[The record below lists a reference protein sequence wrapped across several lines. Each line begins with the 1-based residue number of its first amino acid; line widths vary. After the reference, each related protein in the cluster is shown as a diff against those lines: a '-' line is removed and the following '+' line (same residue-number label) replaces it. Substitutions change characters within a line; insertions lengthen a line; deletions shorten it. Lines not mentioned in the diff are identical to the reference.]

1 MTTFLITLLLV
12 FGLST
17 LIWTS
22 AGLIRLVAARL
33 APRPGS
39 ALRGSAPR
47 ASAPRASAPR
57 GSAPRASALAGG
69 RPERDRVAVL
79 MAAHDEEPVIGATL
93 AALQELE
100 AGVQLFLVSDGST
113 DATAR
118 IAREHGASVLELT
131 PNRGKAGAL
140 VEAIRHFELAERFDV
155 VMLLDADTRLAPDY
169 FETGLRAFDDPGVVA
184 VAGRATTLL
193 TPRSPTVTG
202 RVLVAYRERV
212 YVAMQY
218 LFKFGQAG
226 RFANAVPIV
235 PGFASMYRTR
245 ILADIDIAAPGLKIE
260 DYNMT
265 FEVHAKR
272 LGRIAF
278 HPHSAIAHTQD
289 PDELVDYVKQVERW
303 NLGFWQTVLRHR
315 FRFSTFWLALSLF
328 IVELL
333 VSSVVLVLVLPAVAV
348 STSLALAGELGLP
361 AGAPL
366 DAVPDALPPLALVLG
381 VIVPDYLLT
390 LLAAVVSRRVSYLVY
405 GLVFPVLRV
414 VDALLCLVALYK
426 AGSRRS
432 TGQWTSPSRRPLSPT
447 PG

>member
-1 MTTFLITLLLV
+1 MTAFVITLLLV

-17 LIWTS
+17 LIWTT

-33 APRPGS
+33 APLRRVTHRPSGEQ
-39 ALRGSAPR
+39 PVT
-47 ASAPRASAPR
+47 
-57 GSAPRASALAGG
+57 ALAAG
-69 RPERDRVAVL
+69 RPDRDRVAVL
-79 MAAHDEEPVIGATL
+79 MAAHNEEPVIGDTL
-93 AALQELE
+93 AALQALQ

-113 DATAR
+113 DATAD
-118 IAREHGASVLELT
+118 IARENGATVLELN

-193 TPRSPTVTG
+193 TPRSPTRAG
-202 RVLVAYRERV
+202 RILVAYRERV

-226 RFANAVPIV
+226 RLLNVVPIV

-289 PDELVDYVKQVERW
+289 PDELVDYAKQVERW

-315 FRFSTFWLALSLF
+315 FRLSAFWLSLSLF

-333 VSSVVLVLVLPAVAV
+333 VSSAVLVLVLPAIAV
-348 STSLALAGELGLP
+348 STAVTVTGGLGLP
-361 AGAPL
+361 AGEPL
-366 DAVPDALPPLALVLG
+366 DGFADALPPLALVLG
-381 VIVPDYLLT
+381 VVVPDYLLT
-390 LLAAVVSRRVSYLVY
+390 LLAAVVSRRVAYLAY
-405 GLVFPVLRV
+405 GLVFPLLRV
-414 VDALLCLVALYK
+414 ADALLCLVALYK
-426 AGSRRS
+426 AAFRRS
-432 TGQWTSPSRRPLSPT
+432 TGQWTSPSRRPVTAPV
-447 PG
+447 G

>member
-1 MTTFLITLLLV
+1 MTTFWITLLLV
-12 FGLST
+12 LGLST
-17 LIWTS
+17 LIWTT
-22 AGLIRLVAARL
+22 AGVLRVIAARL
-33 APRPGS
+33 AP
-39 ALRGSAPR
+39 LRR
-47 ASAPRASAPR
+47 ADGLPAGREE
-57 GSAPRASALAGG
+57 GTALAAG

-79 MAAHDEEPVIGATL
+79 MAAHDEEPVIGGTL
-93 AALQELE
+93 AALQALQS
-100 AGVQLFLVSDGST
+100 GVQLFLVSDGST
-113 DATAR
+113 DATAE
-118 IAREHGASVLELT
+118 IAREHGATVLELN

-169 FETGLRAFDDPGVVA
+169 FETGLRAFDDPAVVA

-193 TPRSPTVTG
+193 TPRSATRAG
-202 RVLVAYRERV
+202 RILVAYRERV

-226 RFANAVPIV
+226 RFADAVPIV

-265 FEVHAKR
+265 FEVHAKH

-278 HPHSAIAHTQD
+278 HPHCAIAHTQD

-315 FRFSTFWLALSLF
+315 FRLSVFWLSLTLF

-333 VSSVVLVLVLPAVAV
+333 VSSAVLVLVLPAIAV
-348 STSLALAGELGLP
+348 STAITLSGEAGLVPGGVLSGLA
-361 AGAPL
+361 
-366 DAVPDALPPLALVLG
+366 DALPPLALVLG
-381 VIVPDYLLT
+381 VVVPDYLLT
-390 LLAAVVSRRVSYLVY
+390 LLAAVVSRRAAYLAY
-405 GLVFPVLRV
+405 GLVFPLLRV
-414 VDALLCLVALYK
+414 IDALLCLVALYK
-426 AGSRRS
+426 AGFRRS
-432 TGQWTSPSRRPLSPT
+432 TGQWTSPSRRPVTSAA
-447 PG
+447 G

>member
-1 MTTFLITLLLV
+1 MTTFWITLLLV
-12 FGLST
+12 LGLST
-17 LIWTS
+17 LIWTT
-22 AGLIRLVAARL
+22 AGVLRVIAARL
-33 APRPGS
+33 ALVR
-39 ALRGSAPR
+39 R
-47 ASAPRASAPR
+47 AGRLPADRDE
-57 GSAPRASALAGG
+57 GTALAAG
-69 RPERDRVAVL
+69 RPDRDRVAVL
-79 MAAHDEEPVIGATL
+79 MAAHDEEPVLGGTL
-93 AALQELE
+93 AALRELQ

-113 DATAR
+113 DATAE
-118 IAREHGASVLELT
+118 IAREHGAAVLELN

-140 VEAIRHFELAERFDV
+140 VEAIRHFGLAERFDV

-193 TPRSPTVTG
+193 TPRSPTRAG
-202 RVLVAYRERV
+202 RILVAYRERV

-226 RFANAVPIV
+226 RFADAVPIV

-278 HPHSAIAHTQD
+278 HPHCAIARTQD

-315 FRFSTFWLALSLF
+315 FRLSVFWLSLTLF

-333 VSSVVLVLVLPAVAV
+333 VSSAVLVLVLPAIAV
-348 STSLALAGELGLP
+348 STAVTLAGEAGLVP
-361 AGAPL
+361 GGAPSEL
-366 DAVPDALPPLALVLG
+366 ADALPPLALVLG
-381 VIVPDYLLT
+381 VVVPDYLLT
-390 LLAAVVSRRVSYLVY
+390 LLAAVVSRRAVYLAY
-405 GLVFPVLRV
+405 GLVFPLLRV
-414 VDALLCLVALYK
+414 IDALLCLVALYK
-426 AGSRRS
+426 AGFERS
-432 TGQWTSPSRRPLSPT
+432 TGQWTSPSRRPVTSSA
-447 PG
+447 G